1 MFLIMTSVS
10 YQQIKQVYGMY
21 KNSQLDELQG
31 NKFATVFLIPKTEK
45 KKQWLEIEKAK
56 KKHYL
61 F

>member
-1 MFLIMTSVS
+1 
-10 YQQIKQVYGMY
+10 MY

-45 KKQWLEIEKAK
+45 TKNNGLKLKKLKRNTIYFKCNG
-56 KKHYL
+56 